1 MKITDLQVSI
11 STAAAILIAAV
22 GWMTW
27 ASNNL
32 VFAEDME
39 DFQIN
44 EAIKNDRLWVELL
57 EQKLYDAK
65 STEEQEKIKRQLE
78 RTEKSL
84 YINMEKKK

>member
-1 MKITDLQVSI
+1 MTVSLT
-11 STAAAILIAAV
+11 TAGTAIFIIV
-22 GWMTW
+22 GWMSW
-27 ASNNL
+27 ATNNL

-65 STEEQEKIKRQLE
+65 STEEHEKIKRQLE